1 MMKQIIKLV
10 KGELQRLQKYNVTL
24 MSLIVA
30 LIWVAL
36 LYFIDDPAIFGLL
49 LPLVVI
55 LDVTMMSIMYTG
67 AVMYYEKSEN
77 TMFSILVTPVSH
89 QEIIYSKVIANIIHQ
104 TISTSLVIIAF
115 ILIKDVSVSFSIF
128 ISMILAIGFHT
139 LLGFVF
145 TYTAKDFTSM
155 LTNFMFVMIIF
166 ATPSILIFMNVIDVS
181 SFVSYLLLLSPLE
194 QATVMISSS
203 FSNEYDVSFFMSL
216 SLMIIYG
223 YLLYKFYILPKFSTY
238 VQKGSGV

>member
-1 MMKQIIKLV
+1 MKQIIKLV

-24 MSLIVA
+24 ISLIVA

-36 LYFIDDPAIFGLL
+36 LYFIDDPTIFGLL

-77 TMFSILVTPVSH
+77 TMYSILITPVSH
-89 QEIIYSKVIANIIHQ
+89 QDIIFSKVIANIIHQ
-104 TISTSLVIIAF
+104 TISTSLVIVAF
-115 ILIKDVSVSFSIF
+115 ILIKDISISFSIVF
-128 ISMILAIGFHT
+128 SMILAIGFHT

-155 LTNFMFVMIIF
+155 LTNFMFAMIVL
-166 ATPSILIFMNVIDVS
+166 ATPSILIFMNVFEVS
-181 SFVSYLLLLSPLE
+181 TFISYLLLISPIE
-194 QATVMISSS
+194 QVTVMISSA
-203 FSNEYDVSFFMSL
+203 FSKTYDISFFL
-216 SLMIIYG
+216 SIVMMLTYSGI
-223 YLLYKFYILPKFSTY
+223 LYKGYILPKFSIY

>member
-1 MMKQIIKLV
+1 MKQIIKLV

-36 LYFIDDPAIFGLL
+36 LYFIDDPSIFGLL

-67 AVMYYEKSEN
+67 AMMYYEKSEN
-77 TMFSILVTPVSH
+77 TMYSILITPVSH
-89 QEIIYSKVIANIIHQ
+89 QDIIFSKVIANIIHQ

-115 ILIKDVSVSFSIF
+115 VLIKDISVSFSIVF
-128 ISMILAIGFHT
+128 SMVLAIGFHT

-155 LTNFMFVMIIF
+155 LTNFMFAMIVL
-166 ATPSILIFMNVIDVS
+166 ATPSILIFMNVFEVS
-181 SFVSYLLLLSPLE
+181 TFISYLLLISPIE
-194 QATVMISSS
+194 QVTVMISSA
-203 FSNEYDVSFFMSL
+203 FSKTYDISFFL
-216 SLMIIYG
+216 SIVMMLTYSGI
-223 YLLYKFYILPKFSTY
+223 LYKGYILPKFSIY

>member
-1 MMKQIIKLV
+1 MKQIIKLV

-24 MSLIVA
+24 ISLIVA

-36 LYFIDDPAIFGLL
+36 LYFIDDPSIFGLL

-77 TMFSILVTPVSH
+77 TMYSILITPVSH
-89 QEIIYSKVIANIIHQ
+89 QDIIFSKVIANIIHQ
-104 TISTSLVIIAF
+104 TISTSLVIVAF
-115 ILIKDVSVSFSIF
+115 ILIKDISISFSIVF
-128 ISMILAIGFHT
+128 SMILAIGFHT

-145 TYTAKDFTSM
+145 IYTAKDFTSM
-155 LTNFMFVMIIF
+155 LTNFMFVMIVLL
-166 ATPSILIFMNVIDVS
+166 TPSILIFMNVFEVS
-181 SFVSYLLLLSPLE
+181 TFISYLLLISPIE
-194 QATVMISSS
+194 QVTVMISSA
-203 FSNEYDVSFFMSL
+203 FSKTYDISFFL
-216 SLMIIYG
+216 SIVMMLTYSGI
-223 YLLYKFYILPKFSTY
+223 LYKGYILPKFSIY